1 MAYLMLA
8 DGTCFHGISVGAK
21 TYAVGEIV
29 FNTSLFGYQEIL
41 TDPSYFGQIINFTSP
56 HIGNVGINHLD
67 YESRNVHAHGAVFRS
82 FSESYHHWEAHE
94 SLGNFL
100 VQHNIVA
107 ISDIDTRALTL
118 YLREKGSQFC
128 CIVATETITP
138 EQALFFAR
146 EKIGMTA
153 RNEAALVSTK
163 ETYCYADPADSPAHI
178 VVIDC
183 GVKAGILQSL
193 ACYGM
198 KITVVPYS
206 ITIAEL
212 NDLQPDG
219 ILLSNGPG
227 DPQACTSLIHLT
239 KELLHTQIPIFGIC
253 LGHQILA
260 LAAGGTIKKMAFGH
274 HGANHPIK
282 CLKSKDVFI
291 SSQNHG
297 FVVDEA
303 SLPNCLSI
311 THVSLFDKTI
321 AGLEHKES
329 PAFSFQG
336 HPEANPGP
344 KELGILFKKFIDK
357 VVHYAKQYTY

>member
-1 MAYLMLA
+1 MAFLMLA
-8 DGTCFHGISVGAK
+8 DGTCFHGIAVGAK

-67 YESRNVHAHGAVFRS
+67 YESQNVHATGAVFKS
-82 FSESYHHWEAHE
+82 FSEDYNHWQAHD

-100 VQHNIVA
+100 LQHNIVA

-118 YLREKGSQFC
+118 HLRENGSQPG
-128 CIVATETITP
+128 CIVATETLTP

-146 EKIGMTA
+146 EKIGIPSK
-153 RNEAALVSTK
+153 NEATLVSTK
-163 ETYCYADPADSPAHI
+163 KSYCYADPSDSQSHV

-183 GVKAGILQSL
+183 GVKAGILQLL
-193 ACYGM
+193 AGFRV
-198 KITVVPYS
+198 KITVVPES
-206 ITIAEL
+206 IQITEL
-212 NDLQPDG
+212 INLQPDG

-227 DPQACTSLIHLT
+227 DPQACTSLIQLT
-239 KELLHTQIPIFGIC
+239 RELLQAQIPIFGIC

-260 LAAGGTIKKMAFGH
+260 LAAGGTIKKMKFGH
-274 HGANHPIK
+274 HGANHPIQ
-282 CLKSKDVFI
+282 CLQSGAVFI

-303 SLPNCLSI
+303 SLPSCFSI
-311 THVSLFDKTI
+311 THVSLFDRTI
-321 AGLEHKES
+321 AGLKHQQS

-344 KELGILFKKFIDK
+344 KELGLLFKKFIDG
-357 VVHYAKQYTY
+357 VHHA